1 MLDFKIGISNNFNNL
16 KVMKKN
22 LLTLLLII
30 YCLNGFSATL
40 TIVNVGLTFSP
51 ASQTINQGDTVTFVI
66 GSAHNVI
73 EVSHSD
79 WDANLNTPVAGG
91 FNLPFGGGSLSAAQ
105 LPVGTHYYV
114 CGPHAAL
121 GMKGTIIVQS
131 SAGIEEHKTINDIT
145 IYPSVIKD
153 NNLSIQFE
161 NLTTNEIEIK
171 LFNLQGKLINILL
184 PKTEV
189 SGLFIRKFL
198 LNNVTSPG
206 VYFVQI
212 LSDKNNI
219 FKKIVIL

>member
-1 MLDFKIGISNNFNNL
+1 MLDFKISISSNFSNL

-22 LLTLLLII
+22 LLALLLTIF
-30 YCLNGFSATL
+30 YLNGFSATL

-51 ASQTINQGDTVTFVI
+51 AAQTINLGDNVTFVI

-73 EVSHSD
+73 EVSQSD
-79 WDANLNTPVAGG
+79 WNSNMNTLMTGG
-91 FNLPFGGGSLSAAQ
+91 FSLSFGGGSVPATQ

-114 CGPHAAL
+114 CGPHASL
-121 GMKGTIIVQS
+121 GMKGMIKVQAI
-131 SAGIEEHKTINDIT
+131 AGIEEHKTINDIS

-161 NLTTNEIEIK
+161 NLTNNEIEIK
-171 LFNLQGKLINILL
+171 LFNLQGKLVTILL

-189 SGLFIRKFL
+189 SGLFLRKFSL
-198 LNNVTSPG
+198 YNVTSPG

-219 FKKIVIL
+219 FKKVVIL